1 LEVLVVP
8 LLPTVSRTFDLA
20 LLRVTLTQLAS
31 VAMAARLL
39 HPTYLA
45 APVLPVLFSSE
56 NITLK
61 VAVVVVEAQQV

>member
-1 LEVLVVP
+1 LEALAVP

-31 VAMAARLL
+31 VAMAARPL
-39 HPTYLA
+39 HPTCLA
-45 APVLPVLFSSE
+45 VLVLQVLFSSE

-61 VAVVVVEAQQV
+61 VEAVVVEAQQV